1 MQTDRAMFIML
12 ITWIRI
18 IPTSDLFI
26 NICIFNKSSFSAVSA
41 AHDVSLQITT
51 GPYRTKHG
59 QAIRAEFIEEFTHIE
74 HVQAGKT
81 NSSMNFVWIA

>member
-1 MQTDRAMFIML
+1 MHGAMVRRPEHLKRKHILLETMFVFESGRAECVVAGFFV
-12 ITWIRI
+12 R
-18 IPTSDLFI
+18 
-26 NICIFNKSSFSAVSA
+26 V
-41 AHDVSLQITT
+41 QITT

-59 QAIRAEFIEEFTHIE
+59 QATRAEFIEEFTHIE